1 MSIYDDGIYA
11 QSARNGLVRLRT
23 LIILRW
29 LAILGQAITILIS
42 KFFIGLQIELSFCFL
57 AISASVLINL
67 IAIFL
72 FPANRRLPERDF
84 LAMLLF
90 DLIQLA
96 VLLYLTGGL
105 NNPFSILIL
114 APVTVS
120 AMTLR
125 PFSTFFLSGLAIIL
139 VSILAFDH
147 LSLITESGKIIS
159 LPILFVFGF
168 WVALMIGIVFL
179 AFYARRVASET
190 HLMSQALLATQM
202 ALSREQKL
210 TDLGGVVAAA
220 AHELGTPLATINL
233 ASSEL
238 IEELKNNSELMD
250 DAILIREQVERCK
263 IILDSMGRNGKDDL
277 LVKNVPIINLI
288 EEAAEPH
295 LNRNKTINLSSTSDN
310 NNKIKVPSINRKPE
324 IVHGLRNLI
333 QNAVDFS
340 NTEVWIDTVWDE
352 HEIKV
357 LISDDGDGYPTDILS
372 RIGDPFIKRRDAL
385 TSKQKR
391 PEYEGMGLGLFI
403 AKTLLERSGANIEF
417 SNGYDIK
424 AMSPH
429 NFQSRGAVA
438 KVTWVRQIIEDK
450 TKNTTIALGE
460 NQPFEV

>member
-67 IAIFL
+67 VAIFL

-120 AMTLR
+120 AITLR
-125 PFSTFFLSGLAIIL
+125 PFSTFFLSWLAIIL

-147 LSLITESGKIIS
+147 LPLITESGEIIS

-179 AFYARRVASET
+179 AFYASRVSSET

-238 IEELKNNSELMD
+238 I
-250 DAILIREQVERCK
+250 
-263 IILDSMGRNGKDDL
+263 
-277 LVKNVPIINLI
+277 
-288 EEAAEPH
+288 
-295 LNRNKTINLSSTSDN
+295 
-310 NNKIKVPSINRKPE
+310 
-324 IVHGLRNLI
+324 
-333 QNAVDFS
+333 
-340 NTEVWIDTVWDE
+340 
-352 HEIKV
+352 
-357 LISDDGDGYPTDILS
+357 
-372 RIGDPFIKRRDAL
+372 
-385 TSKQKR
+385 
-391 PEYEGMGLGLFI
+391 
-403 AKTLLERSGANIEF
+403 
-417 SNGYDIK
+417 
-424 AMSPH
+424 
-429 NFQSRGAVA
+429 
-438 KVTWVRQIIEDK
+438 
-450 TKNTTIALGE
+450 
-460 NQPFEV
+460 

>member
-1 MSIYDDGIYA
+1 
-11 QSARNGLVRLRT
+11 
-23 LIILRW
+23 
-29 LAILGQAITILIS
+29 
-42 KFFIGLQIELSFCFL
+42 
-57 AISASVLINL
+57 
-67 IAIFL
+67 
-72 FPANRRLPERDF
+72 
-84 LAMLLF
+84 
-90 DLIQLA
+90 
-96 VLLYLTGGL
+96 
-105 NNPFSILIL
+105 
-114 APVTVS
+114 
-120 AMTLR
+120 
-125 PFSTFFLSGLAIIL
+125 
-139 VSILAFDH
+139 
-147 LSLITESGKIIS
+147 
-159 LPILFVFGF
+159 
-168 WVALMIGIVFL
+168 MIGIVFL

-277 LVKNVPIINLI
+277 LIKNVPIINLI

-340 NTEVWIDTVWDE
+340 NTVVWIDTVWDE

-357 LISDDGDGYPTDILS
+357 LISDDGYGYPTDILS